1 MAVDRTF
8 LYVWTLDSNSGSAP
22 TVSNVPSSP
31 PPDCSAAGK
40 GVSLLQHAKRKR
52 QERQRLSPS
61 PPLKH
66 REHRHQSS
74 VESQW
79 KRKDGQRPS
88 PPSHLHPH
96 SDPVELLR
104 RFPVGVHRCRR
115 RRRRLQHPKERHRL
129 KKRKAVSWI
138 KKACLS
144 LRSHR
149 PRSLGGQALDGHLG
163 RLLDHVAVPEED
175 RTANALCQGR
185 KAAEAHQKGSAFEKK
200 GGGSTSERRWKHIR
214 KAAHS
219 RRKAVEAHQKG
230 GGSTTERQRI

>member
-129 KKRKAVSWI
+129 KKKKGSVLDQESLPFIAVSPPPQPRRPSARWP
-138 KKACLS
+138 S
-144 LRSHR
+144 RPS
-149 PRSLGGQALDGHLG
+149 PRS
-163 RLLDHVAVPEED
+163 RC
-175 RTANALCQGR
+175 RT
-185 KAAEAHQKGSAFEKK
+185 
-200 GGGSTSERRWKHIR
+200 
-214 KAAHS
+214 
-219 RRKAVEAHQKG
+219 
-230 GGSTTERQRI
+230 